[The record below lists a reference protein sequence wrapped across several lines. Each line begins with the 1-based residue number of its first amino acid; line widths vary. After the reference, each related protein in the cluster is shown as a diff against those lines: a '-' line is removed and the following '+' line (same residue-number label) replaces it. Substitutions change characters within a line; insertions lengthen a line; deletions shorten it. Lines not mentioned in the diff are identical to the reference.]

1 MEGLRI
7 SEREKDS
14 REASRGMFVTF
25 EGIEGCGK
33 TTHIGLA
40 AEQLTSE
47 GYRVVQTREPGGTRI
62 GEQIRSVLLSPEHGN
77 MSPVAEL
84 LLYEACRAQLIA
96 ELVRPELE
104 EGSLVLCDRYFDATT
119 AYQGY
124 GRGLDLDLIERL
136 NDAAGQ
142 GIAPDLTILLDCTV
156 EKGFERIRSRYQDQS
171 RQGGQG
177 APDRMETEDWA
188 FHERIR
194 NGYLTLAEK
203 HGHRIRVVD
212 ASGGLEGVN
221 GKVMGCLQQALKERE

>member
-1 MEGLRI
+1 ME
-7 SEREKDS
+7 SEKDG
-14 REASRGMFVTF
+14 RKPSRGMFVTF

-33 TTHIGLA
+33 TTQMGLA
-40 AEQLTSE
+40 AERLASE
-47 GYRVVQTREPGGTRI
+47 GHPVVQTREPGGTRI

-104 EGSLVLCDRYFDATT
+104 KGSLVLCDRYFDATT

-156 EKGFERIRSRYQDQS
+156 EEGFERIRSRYQDQS
-171 RQGGQG
+171 RQGGQS
-177 APDRMETEDWA
+177 APDRMETEDRA

-221 GKVMGCLQQALKERE
+221 GKVMDCLQQALKERE

>member
-1 MEGLRI
+1 
-7 SEREKDS
+7 
-14 REASRGMFVTF
+14 MFVTF

-33 TTHIGLA
+33 TTQMGLA
-40 AEQLTSE
+40 AERLTSE
-47 GYRVVQTREPGGTRI
+47 GSPVVQTREPGGTRI
-62 GEQIRSVLLSPEHGN
+62 GEQIRAVLLATEHGN

-96 ELVRPELE
+96 ELVLPELE
-104 EGSLVLCDRYFDATT
+104 KGSLVLCDRYFDATT

-156 EKGFERIRSRYQDQS
+156 EKGLERIQRRYQNPS
-171 RQGGQG
+171 RQDGQG
-177 APDRMETEDWA
+177 APDRMEKEDRA

-203 HGHRIRVVD
+203 HSHRTRVVD
-212 ASGGLEGVN
+212 ASRGVEEVH
-221 GKVMGCLQQALKERE
+221 GKVMDCLHQALKERN

>member
-1 MEGLRI
+1 ME
-7 SEREKDS
+7 SEKDD
-14 REASRGMFVTF
+14 REPIGGMFVTF

-33 TTHIGLA
+33 TTQMGLA
-40 AEQLTSE
+40 AERLTSE
-47 GYRVVQTREPGGTRI
+47 GYPVVQTREPGGTRI
-62 GEQIRSVLLSPEHGN
+62 GEQIRTVLLSPEHGN

-84 LLYEACRAQLIA
+84 FLYEACRAQLVA

-104 EGSLVLCDRYFDATT
+104 KGALVLCDRYFDATT

-156 EKGFERIRSRYQDQS
+156 EKGFERIRNRYQDPS

-177 APDRMETEDWA
+177 APDRMETEDRA

-203 HGHRIRVVD
+203 HVHRIRVVD
-212 ASGGLEGVN
+212 ASAGLEQVH
-221 GKVMGCLQQALKERE
+221 GKVMDCLHKALKERE

>member
-1 MEGLRI
+1 
-7 SEREKDS
+7 
-14 REASRGMFVTF
+14 MFVTF

-33 TTHIGLA
+33 TTQMGLA
-40 AEQLTSE
+40 AERLVSE
-47 GYRVVQTREPGGTRI
+47 GSRVVQTREPGGTRI

-84 LLYEACRAQLIA
+84 LLYEACRGQLVA

-104 EGSLVLCDRYFDATT
+104 KGALVFCDRYFDATT

-124 GRGLDLDLIERL
+124 GRGLDLDLIEGL

-171 RQGGQG
+171 RKGGQG
-177 APDRMETEDWA
+177 APDRMETEDTA

-212 ASGGLEGVN
+212 ASGGLEEVHR
-221 GKVMGCLQQALKERE
+221 KVMDCLRQVLKERD

>member
-1 MEGLRI
+1 
-7 SEREKDS
+7 
-14 REASRGMFVTF
+14 MFVTF

-33 TTHIGLA
+33 TTHMGLA
-40 AEQLTSE
+40 AERLASE
-47 GYRVVQTREPGGTRI
+47 GYPVVQTREPGGTRI

-104 EGSLVLCDRYFDATT
+104 TGSLVLCDRYFDATT

-142 GIAPDLTILLDCTV
+142 GIDAGPDDPARLYRG
-156 EKGFERIRSRYQDQS
+156 KGVREDPEQVPGPIETRRPGCSRPNGD
-171 RQGGQG
+171 RGQG
-177 APDRMETEDWA
+177 
-188 FHERIR
+188 
-194 NGYLTLAEK
+194 L
-203 HGHRIRVVD
+203 
-212 ASGGLEGVN
+212 S
-221 GKVMGCLQQALKERE
+221 

>member
-1 MEGLRI
+1 
-7 SEREKDS
+7 
-14 REASRGMFVTF
+14 MFVTF

-40 AEQLTSE
+40 AERLTRE
-47 GYRVVQTREPGGTRI
+47 GCRVVRTREPGSTRI

-84 LLYEACRAQLIA
+84 LLYEACRAQLVA

-104 EGSLVLCDRYFDATT
+104 KGSLVLCDRYFDATT

-136 NDAAGQ
+136 NLAAGQ
-142 GIAPDLTILLDCTV
+142 GIEPDLTILLDCTV
-156 EKGFERIRSRYQDQS
+156 EKGFERIRSRYEKHS
-171 RQGGQG
+171 REGGQG
-177 APDRMETEDWA
+177 APDRMEKEDRA

-194 NGYLTLAEK
+194 KGYLTLAER
-203 HGHRIRVVD
+203 HRHRIRVVD
-212 ASGGLEGVN
+212 ASGGVEEVH
-221 GKVMGCLQQALKERE
+221 GKVMDCLYQVLKERD